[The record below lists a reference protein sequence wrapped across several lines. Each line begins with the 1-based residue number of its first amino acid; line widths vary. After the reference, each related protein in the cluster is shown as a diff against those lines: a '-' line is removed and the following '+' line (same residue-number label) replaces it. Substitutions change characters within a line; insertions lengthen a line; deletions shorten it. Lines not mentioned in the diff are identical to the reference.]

1 MSSTPVKTATEFL
14 QAMEMDELLADR
26 LRQDEL
32 QRRNNK
38 IARMS
43 RLWEQRKLLGKFIA
57 WGASTALLI
66 AFLIPSRYASTTR
79 LMPPEPPTG
88 QSLAMLS
95 TIMGKMGPNLAS
107 LGGDLL
113 GMNTSAD
120 LFAGVLQSRT
130 VQDDLIAKF
139 DLRRLYG
146 ERRWVDA
153 RKELARRTDISIDRK
168 SRILTIQ
175 VTDHDPKR
183 ASALAQEYV
192 AQLNNVVI
200 QLNTSSAHR
209 ERVFLEARLGQ
220 VKQELE
226 GSERDF
232 SQFSN
237 KTGAIDIKEQSKAM
251 VEAAAILEGQLI
263 AAQTELQGLRQIYTD
278 QNVRVRATQAR
289 IDELG
294 RQLQKMGGK
303 VESEDTAPSKE
314 KEDEIYP
321 SIRKLPLL
329 GVTYADLYRRMKVA
343 ETVFETLTQ
352 QYELSKVQEAKEIP
366 SVKVLDAPEIPEKKV
381 FPPRILLVVIGT
393 LVALAFGIYWVFAKD
408 KWQNIDPEDPGKLLV
423 LNVVQSVRPQ
433 LEYVVQRRTAVF
445 VRVRKLFEQSPGE
458 VAPAETEQ

>member
-1 MSSTPVKTATEFL
+1 MSSTQVKNAPEVL
-14 QAMEMDELLADR
+14 QSLEMDELLADR
-26 LRQDEL
+26 LRQGQV
-32 QRRNNK
+32 QRRHNK
-38 IARMS
+38 IARIT
-43 RLWEQRKLLGKFIA
+43 RLWEQRKLLGKFIV
-57 WGASTALLI
+57 WGACGALLI
-66 AFLIPSRYASTTR
+66 AFLIPSRYASITR

-95 TIMGKMGPNLAS
+95 SLMGKMGPNLAT

-130 VQDDLIAKF
+130 VQDNLIAKF

-168 SRILTIQ
+168 SRILMIE

-220 VKQELE
+220 VKQELQ
-226 GSERDF
+226 GAERDF

-237 KTGAIDIKEQSKAM
+237 KSGAIDIKEQSKAM

-263 AAQTELQGLRQIYTD
+263 AAQTELQGLRQVYTD

-294 RQLQKMGGK
+294 RQLLKMGGK
-303 VESEDTAPSKE
+303 PESEDTAPP

-329 GVTYADLYRRMKVA
+329 GVPYADLYRRMKVA
-343 ETVFETLTQ
+343 ETVFETMTQ
-352 QYELSKVQEAKEIP
+352 QYELAKVQEAKEVP
-366 SVKVLDAPEIPEKKV
+366 SVKVLDAAEIPEKRV
-381 FPPRILLVVIGT
+381 FPPRILLVVIGIV
-393 LVALAFGIYWVFAKD
+393 LALAFGITWVFATD
-408 KWQNIDPEDPGKLLV
+408 KWKTIDAQDPGKLLV
-423 LNVVQSVRPQ
+423 LNVFESVRPP
-433 LEYVVQRRTAVF
+433 LEYVVQLRTAVF
-445 VRVRKLFEQSPGE
+445 VRLRKLFERSPGE
-458 VAPAETEQ
+458 VASAETDQ

>member
-1 MSSTPVKTATEFL
+1 M
-14 QAMEMDELLADR
+14 
-26 LRQDEL
+26 
-32 QRRNNK
+32 
-38 IARMS
+38 
-43 RLWEQRKLLGKFIA
+43 LGKFIA
-57 WGASTALLI
+57 WGTCGALLI

-130 VQDDLIAKF
+130 VQDNLIAKF

-146 ERRWVDA
+146 ERRWIDA

-168 SRILTIQ
+168 SKILTIQ
-175 VTDHDPKR
+175 VTDHDPNR

-209 ERVFLEARLGQ
+209 ERVFLESRLGQ
-220 VKQELE
+220 VKEELE
-226 GSERDF
+226 GAEREF

-314 KEDEIYP
+314 DDIYP

-352 QYELSKVQEAKEIP
+352 QYELSKVQEAKEVP

-393 LVALAFGIYWVFAKD
+393 LAALAFGIYWIFARD
-408 KWQNIDPEDPGKLLV
+408 KWRNIDPEDPGKLLV

-433 LEYVVQRRTAVF
+433 LEYVLQRRSAVF
-445 VRVRKLFEQSPGE
+445 VRVRKLFEQPTAE

>member
-1 MSSTPVKTATEFL
+1 MSSTPVKTAPEVL
-14 QAMEMDELLADR
+14 QALEMDELLADR
-26 LRQDEL
+26 LRQDQL
-32 QRRNNK
+32 QRRNGK
-38 IARMS
+38 IARIA

-57 WGASTALLI
+57 WGASAALLI
-66 AFLIPSRYASTTR
+66 AFLIPSRYTSTTR

-88 QSLAMLS
+88 QSLAVLS
-95 TIMGKMGPNLAS
+95 TIVGKMGPNLAS

-175 VTDHDPKR
+175 VTDHDPRR

-192 AQLNNVVI
+192 TQLNNVVI

-209 ERVFLEARLGQ
+209 ERIFLEARLGQ

-226 GSERDF
+226 GAERDF

-294 RQLQKMGGK
+294 RQLLKMGGK
-303 VESEDTAPSKE
+303 EESEAAALS
-314 KEDEIYP
+314 KEDETYP
-321 SIRKLPLL
+321 SIRRLPLL

-352 QYELSKVQEAKEIP
+352 QYELAKVQEAKEVP
-366 SVKVLDAPEIPEKKV
+366 SVKVLDAPEIPEKKA

-393 LVALAFGIYWVFAKD
+393 LVALAFGINWVFAKN
-408 KWQNIDPEDPGKLLV
+408 KWKNIDPQDPGKLLV
-423 LNVVQSVRPQ
+423 LNMVQSVRPQ
-433 LEYVVQRRTAVF
+433 LEYVVQQRTTVF
-445 VRVRKLFEQSPGE
+445 VRVRKFFEQSPGE
-458 VAPAETEQ
+458 AASAEMEQ

>member
-1 MSSTPVKTATEFL
+1 MSSTPAKTTTEIL
-14 QAMEMDELLADR
+14 QALEMDELLADR

-32 QRRNNK
+32 QRRHNK
-38 IARMS
+38 IARIS
-43 RLWEQRKLLGKFIA
+43 RLWEQRKVLGKFIA
-57 WGASTALLI
+57 WGTSTALLI

-130 VQDDLIAKF
+130 VQDDLIVKF

-168 SRILTIQ
+168 SKILTIQ
-175 VTDHDPKR
+175 VTDHDPNR

-226 GSERDF
+226 GAERDF

-278 QNVRVRATQAR
+278 QNVRVRSTQAR

-303 VESEDTAPSKE
+303 AESEDTAPPKD
-314 KEDEIYP
+314 DEIYP

-352 QYELSKVQEAKEIP
+352 QYELSKVQEAKEVP

-381 FPPRILLVVIGT
+381 FPPRILLVVIG
-393 LVALAFGIYWVFAKD
+393 ALAALGFGIYWIFARD

-433 LEYVVQRRTAVF
+433 LEYVLQRRTAVF

>member
-1 MSSTPVKTATEFL
+1 VSSTPVKTAREIL
-14 QAMEMDELLADR
+14 QALDAGQLLADR
-26 LRQDEL
+26 LRQDQL
-32 QRRNNK
+32 QRRERK
-38 IARMS
+38 FARIG
-43 RLWEQRKLLGKFIA
+43 RLWEQRRLLGKFTA

-79 LMPPEPPTG
+79 LMPPDPATG

-95 TIMGKMGPNLAS
+95 TIVGKMGPNLAS

-168 SRILTIQ
+168 SRILTIE
-175 VTDHDPKR
+175 VTDHDPRR

-220 VKQELE
+220 VKTELE
-226 GSERDF
+226 AAEKDF
-232 SQFSN
+232 SQFSS
-237 KTGAIDIKEQSKAM
+237 KSGAIDIKEQGKAM

-263 AAQTELQGLRQIYTD
+263 AAQTELQGLRQIFTD
-278 QNVRVRATQAR
+278 ENVRVRATRAR

-294 RQLQKMGGK
+294 RQMLKMGGQK
-303 VESEDTAPSKE
+303 EPEGIAPANG
-314 KEDEIYP
+314 DEIYP

-329 GVTYADLYRRMKVA
+329 GVTYADLYRGMKVE

-352 QYELSKVQEAKEIP
+352 QYEIAKVQEAKEIP
-366 SVKVLDAPEIPEKKV
+366 SIKVLDPPEIPEKKV
-381 FPPRILLVVIGT
+381 FPPRILLVVIGS
-393 LVALAFGIYWVFAKD
+393 LLALAAGINWIFATARWK
-408 KWQNIDPEDPGKLLV
+408 NTDPQDPGKLFV
-423 LNVVQSVRPQ
+423 LNMVQSVKPQ
-433 LEYVVQRRTAVF
+433 LEYVAQQRTAVF
-445 VRVRKLFEQSPGE
+445 VRARKLFERSSGE
-458 VAPAETEQ
+458 VAPAETKQ